1 MRRKWMRRKGRG
13 GKNAEERTKRKG
25 SGRKEMSKK
34 RGGKDEEK
42 ITRRE
47 GQG

>member
-1 MRRKWMRRKGRG
+1 MGEEKRTRRKKHMQRKGLRG
-13 GKNAEERTKRKG
+13 RDVEERT
-25 SGRKEMSKK
+25 MSKK